1 MGVTISSSVH
11 SRLTATAQRIEE
23 TGWAAELCDCEW
35 NLVWVSGQ
43 MRAILGH
50 PTDEELGIGRHIL
63 SSRLGQ
69 AWTGTPTR
77 VTRQWIAD
85 NVPLMIEHTPGGL
98 DAMRGMVHD
107 ELRPLLDGLEPSRI
121 PAWTSVVDFTGE
133 PIGVGPVRYFG
144 VRPRDSDGEPM
155 GAIYLYGSSLPASL
169 LTLVSRGDPQMFE
182 RMARLVEPGRRSAA
196 ILFADLQASGRL
208 SRRLSSAA
216 YFTLIRDLTTA
227 MDAAII
233 EECGIV
239 GKHAGDGVTGF
250 FLEDDAG
257 SASHA
262 AARCIA
268 AARRVRAATGE
279 LAGSLDVLE
288 PGDLQ
293 INVGLH
299 WGGTLYMGQ
308 VVTGG
313 RLEVT
318 ALGDEVNEAA
328 RVQQAARDGAVL
340 VSKSLVEHLD
350 DHDAAQSGV
359 DPHHVTYRALA
370 ELAAG
375 REKIV
380 RDAGTLAVTALP

>member
-1 MGVTISSSVH
+1 MGVTISRSLDS
-11 SRLTATAQRIEE
+11 LLGATAQRIEE
-23 TGWAAELCDCEW
+23 TGWAAELCDCDW

-43 MRAILGH
+43 MRTILGH
-50 PTDEELGIGRHIL
+50 PTDAELGIGRHML
-63 SSRLGQ
+63 ESRLGR
-69 AWTGTPTR
+69 AWLGAPDR
-77 VTRQWIAD
+77 VTKQWIKD

-98 DAMRGMVHD
+98 EAMSEMVTD
-107 ELRPLLDGLEPSRI
+107 DLKPLLDGLRASRI

-133 PIGVGPVRYFG
+133 PIGIGPVRYFG
-144 VRPRDSDGEPM
+144 VRPRDGDGNPM

-169 LTLVSRGDPQMFE
+169 LTLVARGDPQMFE

-196 ILFADLQASGRL
+196 ILFADLQASGPL

-227 MDAAII
+227 MDEAII
-233 EECGIV
+233 DQCGIV

-250 FLEDDAG
+250 FLTDDAG
-257 SASHA
+257 SPSSA

-279 LAGSLDVLE
+279 LSQSAAALE
-288 PGDLQ
+288 PDDLR
-293 INVGLH
+293 INIGLH

-328 RVQQAARDGAVL
+328 RVQQAARDGAVF

-350 DHDAAQSGV
+350 AHDATASGI
-359 DPHHVTYRALA
+359 DPHAVTYRALA
-370 ELAAG
+370 ELAPG
-375 REKIV
+375 SEKIV
-380 RDAGTLAVTALP
+380 RDAGTLAVTAL

>member
-1 MGVTISSSVH
+1 VGVTISRSLDGLLS
-11 SRLTATAQRIEE
+11 ATAQRIEE
-23 TGWAAELCDCEW
+23 TGWAAELCDCDW

-43 MRAILGH
+43 MRTILGH
-50 PTDEELGIGRHIL
+50 PTDEELGIGRHML
-63 SSRLGQ
+63 ESRLSR
-69 AWTGTPTR
+69 AWLGSPDR
-77 VTRQWIAD
+77 VTTQWIKD

-98 DAMRGMVHD
+98 DVMREMIGD
-107 ELRPLLDGLEPSRI
+107 DLKPLLDGMRPSRI

-133 PIGVGPVRYFG
+133 PIGIGPVRYFG
-144 VRPRDSDGEPM
+144 VRPRDSEGNPM

-196 ILFADLQASGRL
+196 ILFADLQASGPL

-233 EECGIV
+233 DECGIV

-250 FLEDDAG
+250 FLENDAG
-257 SASHA
+257 SASSA

-268 AARRVRAATGE
+268 AALRVRAVTGE
-279 LAGSLDVLE
+279 LSGSIAALE
-288 PGDLQ
+288 PGDLR
-293 INVGLH
+293 INIGLH

-328 RVQQAARDGAVL
+328 RV
-340 VSKSLVEHLD
+340 
-350 DHDAAQSGV
+350 
-359 DPHHVTYRALA
+359 P
-370 ELAAG
+370 AG
-375 REKIV
+375 SILTE
-380 RDAGTLAVTALP
+380 